1 MKQKKQDR
9 CRQGSHNLLSCR
21 ALQAPAAVDLVR
33 TRTWSILWIPDTGY
47 SGVWGYVMGA
57 SLHVAIMFRN
67 VDIVRGKEMLACV
80 LHSSIEKKLSITVK
94 VNCKGKVG

>member
-1 MKQKKQDR
+1 
-9 CRQGSHNLLSCR
+9 
-21 ALQAPAAVDLVR
+21 
-33 TRTWSILWIPDTGY
+33 
-47 SGVWGYVMGA
+47 MGA